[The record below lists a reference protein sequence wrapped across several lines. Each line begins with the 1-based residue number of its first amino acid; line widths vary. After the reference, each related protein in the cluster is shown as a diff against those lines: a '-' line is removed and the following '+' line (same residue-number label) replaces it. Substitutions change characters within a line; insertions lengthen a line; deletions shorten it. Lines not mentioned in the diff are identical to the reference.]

1 MTEELSRW
9 TAKFIF
15 HNKSLTELDLI
26 NSINNIQFV
35 REPLQLCPTD
45 TPEVR
50 LIGFNIVIPKAT
62 EQNARSEAEKK
73 ANIIF
78 NYLTCVHDYAIR
90 GHLSNMTNDKGECNT
105 ASKFHSFTHKSL
117 NIDLADINK
126 LIESSDEK
134 KLRQLAHYSRGVE
147 ATDII
152 TKYREFYQV
161 FEEDIDESTPPKKER
176 NKAKDI
182 DVHSRDDLE
191 NYEILLFIRNLVN
204 HPSLKYPKSKA
215 IALKLMVKPSLNLNN
230 PEELELVKSYLKIMQ
245 KEAKDIIE
253 KFARGR

>member
-1 MTEELSRW
+1 M
-9 TAKFIF
+9 K
-15 HNKSLTELDLI
+15 
-26 NSINNIQFV
+26 
-35 REPLQLCPTD
+35 
-45 TPEVR
+45 
-50 LIGFNIVIPKAT
+50 
-62 EQNARSEAEKK
+62 
-73 ANIIF
+73 
-78 NYLTCVHDYAIR
+78 VH
-90 GHLSNMTNDKGECNT
+90 H
-105 ASKFHSFTHKSL
+105 
-117 NIDLADINK
+117 
-126 LIESSDEK
+126 
-134 KLRQLAHYSRGVE
+134 Q
-147 ATDII
+147 
-152 TKYREFYQV
+152 
-161 FEEDIDESTPPKKER
+161 KKER